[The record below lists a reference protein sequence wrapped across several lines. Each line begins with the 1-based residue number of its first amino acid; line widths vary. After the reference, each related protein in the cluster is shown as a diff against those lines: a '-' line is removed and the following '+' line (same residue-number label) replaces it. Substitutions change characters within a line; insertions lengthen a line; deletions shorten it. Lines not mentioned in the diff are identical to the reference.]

1 MEIIKQGK
9 LNKIEVT
16 CPHCGMVGRID
27 GGEIVRECPCCGEAV
42 KWGQKESGIPAAYG
56 YPKYYYNYGK
66 DDLSKIL
73 DDDEVGELINSTVK
87 RYLKSNCGYSFSA
100 TGDTHISVFQNG
112 ADDPNDYT
120 VIVSRGYEEYQ
131 TGNEDCIDDDE

>member
-1 MEIIKQGK
+1 LAGLTGVK
-9 LNKIEVT
+9 LSENALVVEKLL
-16 CPHCGMVGRID
+16 
-27 GGEIVRECPCCGEAV
+27 
-42 KWGQKESGIPAAYG
+42 SGDKRSLAYG